1 MTLNDVMEVS
11 NQPSAQRA
19 LMDRRDSASSQPKT
33 MFSFRVEGADR
44 PGIVK
49 EVTAVLAQHQVN
61 CERLES
67 YTKKKPPPVPTR
79 SANGGSNGGSGADA
93 SEPAGSAVFVLT
105 GDAESSPGTVR
116 DSYRCMFRL
125 FFLSKAANLTPVRL
139 MASLSP
145 VETQGNSNTRWCC
158 LITDERTIIQ
168 PCLLPCLDSS

>member
-1 MTLNDVMEVS
+1 MQRDFAGLALNVLSDPMRFSAFHIFSIASFFLDSYRLLHVSLFLSSNQLLQVTLSDVMEVS
-11 NQPSAQRA
+11 DQPSAQRA
-19 LMDRRDSASSQPKT
+19 LMNRKDSASSQPKT

-67 YTKKKPPPVPTR
+67 NTKKPPMPKKN
-79 SANGGSNGGSGADA
+79 ANGGSGSGGADA

-116 DSYRCMFRL
+116 
-125 FFLSKAANLTPVRL
+125 V
-139 MASLSP
+139 
-145 VETQGNSNTRWCC
+145 
-158 LITDERTIIQ
+158 
-168 PCLLPCLDSS
+168 